1 MRYKRTQKGNPHMLT
16 INQHVLPTRSISR
29 FAGHD
34 GNVDFYNQ
42 KTSAKLRI
50 RPGNN
55 LFCVQ
60 RIWDESTEK
69 VFIKGIEDA
78 FQPIAD
84 RIIETTTVLTAQDSH
99 VISIFHALWRLRA
112 EAKVS
117 PAIDQPLIGL
127 LPGKGFTKDEQEK
140 LESQH
145 FGYIRDGLNIPG
157 RILIGSR
164 IKTYVGRLCRN
175 SIAWGIIRS
184 KHAEFVVP
192 DTFGALAVVPLSST
206 ICLIGDV
213 NNAIISKK
221 KVAEI
226 NRIAWRE
233 SLEYCFA
240 RDFLKCPS

>member
-1 MRYKRTQKGNPHMLT
+1 VSYERTQKGNPRLT
-16 INQHVLPTRSISR
+16 IKQHVLPTRSISR

-50 RPGNN
+50 RPANH
-55 LFCVQ
+55 LFCAQ
-60 RIWDESTEK
+60 RVWDESTEK
-69 VFIKGIEDA
+69 VFMKGIEDA

-84 RIIETTTVLTAQDSH
+84 RIIEATTVLTPQDSH
-99 VISIFHALWRLRA
+99 IISMFHALWRLRA

-117 PAIDQPLIGL
+117 PASDQPLIGL
-127 LPGKGFTKDEQEK
+127 LPGKGFTKDEQEQ
-140 LESQH
+140 LESKH
-145 FGYIRDGLNIPG
+145 LAYVSDGFNIPG
-157 RILIGSR
+157 RILTGSR

-184 KHAEFVVP
+184 KHGEFIVP
-192 DTFGALAVVPLSST
+192 DTFGALAVVPLSPT
-206 ICLIGDV
+206 ICLIGGT
-213 NNAIISKK
+213 NNAVISKK
-221 KVAEI
+221 KIAEI

-240 RDFLKCPS
+240 RDFLECPA